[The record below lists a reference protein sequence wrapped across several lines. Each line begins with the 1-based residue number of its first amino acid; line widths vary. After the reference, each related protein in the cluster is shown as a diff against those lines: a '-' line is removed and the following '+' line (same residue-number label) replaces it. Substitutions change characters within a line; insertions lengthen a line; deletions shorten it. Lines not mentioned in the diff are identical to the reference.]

1 MPKWLKILIG
11 LLAIVIVIIIAF
23 LIYVNT
29 AFISKEEA
37 KTNLANHISVDEEDI
52 YFENVDLE
60 MDNHQYEIDFYY
72 NNQEYEA
79 KIDAKEGK
87 VIYTDFRTNEQSDN
101 NTNNNT
107 TNNENNNQTDNTK
120 EITLEE
126 AKEIALKHANL
137 KEENL
142 TLIKEQEDTDDGIA
156 IYDIEWRDATYEYDF
171 EISTSGEVLQ
181 YDKDKIND

>member
-1 MPKWLKILIG
+1 MLNLIG
-11 LLAIVIVIIIAF
+11 HIETSEEMVQFKAF
-23 LIYVNT
+23 FNEWFLRDTSRKVRNGKRT
-29 AFISKEEA
+29 R
-37 KTNLANHISVDEEDI
+37 
-52 YFENVDLE
+52 
-60 MDNHQYEIDFYY
+60 
-72 NNQEYEA
+72 
-79 KIDAKEGK
+79 AKEGK

-181 YDKDKIND
+181 YDKEKIND